1 MCVAAR
7 ETYIASANHEIMFN
21 DAKEAV
27 KNIVKQRMQLFGS
40 SNRV

>member
-7 ETYIASANHEIMFN
+7 EAYIASKNHEIMFS

-27 KNIVKQRMQLFGS
+27 KAVVKGRMQLFGS
-40 SNRV
+40 SNKA